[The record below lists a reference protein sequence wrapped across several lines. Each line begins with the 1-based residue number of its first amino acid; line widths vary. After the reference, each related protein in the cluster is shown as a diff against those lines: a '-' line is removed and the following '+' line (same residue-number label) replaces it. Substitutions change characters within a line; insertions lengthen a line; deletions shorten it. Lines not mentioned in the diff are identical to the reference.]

1 MEDKTSLYRQNFEI
15 RKENAELKR
24 EVKRLS
30 YALSKANDRIKY
42 LEKKLENIEEKH
54 QREIDA
60 IIARTVEQVT
70 TKLEKEHQKEI
81 AVLNKKI
88 AKLESRLNTDSTNS
102 SLPTSKNPIG
112 KNKIQNNREKSDKP
126 VGAPK
131 GHAIAKLD
139 YFKDDEIDET
149 IEHTLD
155 KCPECGGDLKEI
167 NIVKSD
173 IIDFE
178 IKIKRT
184 RNNIHNY
191 KCCNCKKNITANKT
205 LPRGASYGPHINA
218 TILSMVNDT
227 NVPFNKVVSHISGI
241 TNGKINIS
249 EGYAMKLQKK
259 SSQALTDFNKKLKEK
274 IISLTRIHWDDTTIM
289 YGLGEPLEGYTDK
302 EKEYILKNVDK
313 KVKEGYIRFY
323 GDDEWALF
331 IAHSSKDIDTIKE
344 DGILTMLGKDCVVMH
359 DHLLLNYNKELFSF
373 ENAECNAHTL
383 RYLKGV
389 KEEFPE
395 HQWPDKMRE
404 LLIKTNNEKKSLIA
418 NTPDNTPIEDIYFS
432 KEKLNEIY
440 NEYDKI
446 IKLGY
451 KEYESL
457 KLTSRD
463 TDKERKL
470 LARLDKYKENHL
482 LFAKDFSVGF
492 TNNTSE
498 RGLRQ
503 IKRKLAVSFMFK
515 NMNRA
520 KDYAVV
526 KSYLETTSRHDISG
540 YEACLRLFQNNLYT
554 VEEMEN
560 C

>member
-1 MEDKTSLYRQNFEI
+1 MEDKTSLYRQNFEL

-302 EKEYILKNVDK
+302 EKEYILKNADK